1 MMPPINTKKKR
12 VTFPK
17 LDVYANIL
25 QNLLA
30 IPNHRSTN
38 INELIVLK
46 QVHNG

>member
-1 MMPPINTKKKR
+1 MMPSINTKKL
-12 VTFPK
+12 VTFPE
-17 LDVYANIL
+17 LDIYVNIL

-30 IPNHRSTN
+30 IPNHWSTN